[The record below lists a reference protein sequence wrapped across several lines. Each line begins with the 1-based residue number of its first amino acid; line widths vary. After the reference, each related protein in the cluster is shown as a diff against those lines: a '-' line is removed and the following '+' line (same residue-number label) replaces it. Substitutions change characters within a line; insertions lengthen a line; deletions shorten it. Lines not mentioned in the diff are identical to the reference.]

1 MVTLHPGDGLNDY
14 LMYTKWC
21 SMNTE
26 YLICAE
32 WILNWYFIDTKT
44 LSRTGQEIE
53 NEGLVDQHGT
63 ILTIQLVLWVV
74 GLLAM

>member
-1 MVTLHPGDGLNDY
+1 MD
-14 LMYTKWC
+14 TKWV
-21 SMNTE
+21 
-26 YLICAE
+26 
-32 WILNWYFIDTKT
+32 LNWYFIDTKT
-44 LSRTGQEIE
+44 LSRTGPDVE